1 MDSIELRSKTKN
13 FAIEIIHFIKTLSNS
28 YEKHIIAKQLFRSS
42 TSLAA
47 NYRAA
52 CRSRSKAE
60 FFSKL
65 SIVVEETDETMFWL
79 EVLIESRISKNSV
92 TQDLLNRATEL
103 IKIFSS
109 ARKTIS
115 NQIFS
120 SKNH

>member
-28 YEKHIIAKQLFRSS
+28 YEKNIIAKQLFRSS

-79 EVLIESRISKNSV
+79 EVLIESGISKNSV

-115 NQIFS
+115 NQIHS

>member
-28 YEKHIIAKQLFRSS
+28 YEKNIIAKQLFRSS

-79 EVLIESRISKNSV
+79 EVLIESGISKNSV

>member
-1 MDSIELRSKTKN
+1 MDSIELRSKTKK
-13 FAIEIIHFIKTLSNS
+13 FAIEVIFFMKSLSNT
-28 YEKHIIAKQLFRSS
+28 YEKNIIAKQLFRSS

-79 EVLIESRISKNSV
+79 EVLIESGISENSI
-92 TQDLLNRATEL
+92 TKDLLNRATEL
-103 IKIFSS
+103 VKIFSS
-109 ARKTIS
+109 ARKTVS
-115 NQIFS
+115 NQIS
-120 SKNH
+120 DSKR